1 MKKKWKIV
9 WIIVA
14 VIAVVLVILR
24 SVGGERN
31 VRSVSIE
38 TAQKRKIVE
47 TVSASGKVQPE
58 LEVKIQSEVSG
69 QIIELP
75 VKEGDQVTKGQ
86 LLVRINPDIYRSA
99 QSRAE
104 AAVNSAKSAL
114 SSAKARRTQADAQW
128 KAADLAYQRNNK
140 LFQEGAISK
149 ADFEN
154 ATSTWEVA
162 KAELSA
168 AEESISSAEFS
179 IASAMASLNEAS
191 DNLSRTTILA
201 PMDGTVTALTKELGE
216 TVLGN
221 NMMAGDIIMKV
232 SALNT
237 MEVNVEVNESD
248 IVRVALGDTSEIE
261 VDSYSDQKFLGLVTE
276 IGNTALNALTGAASL
291 DQVTNFSVKIQILP
305 SSYQDLAK
313 DKPAGYSPFRPGMSA
328 TVKIKTQT
336 ETNVVSIP
344 IRAVTS
350 REDTATK
357 SFSDM
362 MIDKAKKEEE
372 RKKNN
377 EEVAEPFT
385 VVFVANETLGTAEIR
400 VVETG
405 IQDNKFIHIK
415 TGINDGDKVI
425 TDPYDVISLSLKNGD
440 KIKLVGADELSTKK
454 EE

>member
-9 WIIVA
+9 LIVAIVIA
-14 VIAVVLVILR
+14 VIAVVLR
-24 SVGGERN
+24 SIGGDRN
-31 VRSVSIE
+31 VRSVSVE

-75 VKEGDQVTKGQ
+75 VKEGDQVIKGQ
-86 LLVRINPDIYRSA
+86 LLVRINPDLYRSA

-128 KAADLAYQRNNK
+128 KAADLSYQRSNK

-154 ATSTWEVA
+154 ATSTWEVS

-201 PMDGTVTALTKELGE
+201 PMNGTVTALTKELGE

-232 SALNT
+232 SALST

-248 IVRVALGDTSEIE
+248 IVRVALGDTAEIE
-261 VDSYSDQKFLGLVTE
+261 VDSYSDQTFLGLVTE

-291 DQVTNFSVKIQILP
+291 DQVTNFSVKIQIIP
-305 SSYQDLAK
+305 SSYQELSK
-313 DKPAGYSPFRPGMSA
+313 DKPEGFSPFRPGMSA

-336 ETNVVSIP
+336 ELDIVSIP
-344 IRAVTS
+344 IRCVTS
-350 REDTATK
+350 REDTSSK

-377 EEVAEPFT
+377 EELADPFT
-385 VVFVANETLGTAEIR
+385 VVFVANESTNTAEIR

-405 IQDNKFIHIK
+405 IQDNKYIHIK
-415 TGINDGDKVI
+415 SGVNDGEKVI
-425 TDPYDVISLSLKNGD
+425 TDPYDLISLSLKNAD
-440 KIKLVGADELSTKK
+440 KIKIVSTESLTTKK
-454 EE
+454 ED